1 VPKPSGN
8 TPVNLPPWLNRILEN
23 HTMLT
28 GAAVVIGFL
37 FVVIRRLSAKFF
49 SRKSKAAAPAT
60 LPSVEALPSDR
71 HLAELEELDLQSQL
85 NAAAL
90 KEVALKSDVLI
101 KRLRNTVGKDAPLAA
116 HIVRGWID
124 ESN

>member
-1 VPKPSGN
+1 
-8 TPVNLPPWLNRILEN
+8 
-23 HTMLT
+23 
-28 GAAVVIGFL
+28 VVIGIL
-37 FVVIRRLSAKFF
+37 FVVIRRFAAKFF
-49 SRKSKAAAPAT
+49 SRKATTAAPAT
-60 LPSVEALPSDR
+60 LPAVAPPTDEQR
-71 HLAELEELDLQSQL
+71 LAELEEQDLQSQL

-90 KEVALKSDVLI
+90 KEAALKSDVLI